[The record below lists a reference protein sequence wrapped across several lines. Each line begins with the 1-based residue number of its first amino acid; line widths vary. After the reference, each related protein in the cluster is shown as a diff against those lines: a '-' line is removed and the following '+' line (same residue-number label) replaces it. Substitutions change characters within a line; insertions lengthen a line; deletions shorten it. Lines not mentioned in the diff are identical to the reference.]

1 MANTRQ
7 TKICTAE
14 RLPTSATLQQART
27 RICTVTGL
35 NSNSIIIYFFMSWTD
50 QDHRRLSNSSGA
62 DDGVVTRAASAR
74 SYPHQCTRLRLF
86 GQSCIYISTTKLF
99 WRKKIICGRNS
110 LKILFEIELIKN
122 GMNIDHTWPKLAPNM
137 TFLSGFASGHA
148 RVSRGWWGVPGAKI
162 FPKHDAYQTRRGIQ
176 HNHQMGQQES
186 SFRSVT
192 AVT

>member
-1 MANTRQ
+1 MESSQEPQAPDHILINAQGSAYSANHVFIYQ
-7 TKICTAE
+7 QQK
-14 RLPTSATLQQART
+14 RLEKK
-27 RICTVTGL
+27 V
-35 NSNSIIIYFFMSWTD
+35 N
-50 QDHRRLSNSSGA
+50 
-62 DDGVVTRAASAR
+62 
-74 SYPHQCTRLRLF
+74 F
-86 GQSCIYISTTKLF
+86 GQ
-99 WRKKIICGRNS
+99 NS

-192 AVT
+192 AVTLTYILKNCIETKLPCVGSILL

>member
-1 MANTRQ
+1 MESSQEPQAPDHILINAQGPSYSANHVFIYRQ
-7 TKICTAE
+7 QKWPE
-14 RLPTSATLQQART
+14 
-27 RICTVTGL
+27 
-35 NSNSIIIYFFMSWTD
+35 
-50 QDHRRLSNSSGA
+50 
-62 DDGVVTRAASAR
+62 
-74 SYPHQCTRLRLF
+74 
-86 GQSCIYISTTKLF
+86 
-99 WRKKIICGRNS
+99 KKIKCGQNS

-148 RVSRGWWGVPGAKI
+148 QVSRGWWGVPGAKI

-192 AVT
+192 AVTLTYILKNCIETKLPCVGSILL

>member
-1 MANTRQ
+1 M
-7 TKICTAE
+7 IY
-14 RLPTSATLQQART
+14 L
-27 RICTVTGL
+27 
-35 NSNSIIIYFFMSWTD
+35 IIYFFVSWTD

-74 SYPHQCTRLRLF
+74 SYTHQCTRLLLF
-86 GQSCIYISTTKLF
+86 GQSCIYISTTKVA
-99 WRKKIICGRNS
+99 RKKIKCGQNS

-148 RVSRGWWGVPGAKI
+148 QVSRGWWGLAGAKI

-192 AVT
+192 AVTLTYILKNCIKTKLPCVGFILL

>member
-1 MANTRQ
+1 MESSQEPQAPDHILINAQGSAYSANHVFIYRQ
-7 TKICTAE
+7 QKWPE
-14 RLPTSATLQQART
+14 
-27 RICTVTGL
+27 
-35 NSNSIIIYFFMSWTD
+35 
-50 QDHRRLSNSSGA
+50 
-62 DDGVVTRAASAR
+62 
-74 SYPHQCTRLRLF
+74 
-86 GQSCIYISTTKLF
+86 
-99 WRKKIICGRNS
+99 KKIKCGQNS

-192 AVT
+192 AVTLTYILKNCIKTKLPCVGFILL